1 MSRTT
6 LDTAMHLSIS
16 FTGLS
21 PSMACLP
28 MQFNYRP
35 VSRMLSKT
43 PAVLLPPVWPVSLSL
58 AATYEISVDLFS
70 SPYLD
75 VSVQAVPSVL
85 LWIHNTVIALAGNEV
100 SPFGNPRI

>member
-6 LDTAMHLSIS
+6 PDTAVRLSIS

-21 PSMACLP
+21 PSVACLP

-43 PAVLLPPVWPVSLSL
+43 PTVLLPSVWPVSLSL
-58 AATYEISVDLFS
+58 AATYEISVDVFS

-85 LWIHNTVIALAGNEV
+85 LWIHNTVVTLAGNGV